1 MPRALRR
8 VARADRLA
16 VLLAI
21 ALGLAL
27 SFTAGRGLASSSPD
41 ASVPGYVLHAEI
53 PDSLLHLEIAGPD
66 SARLWERVELE
77 SLAGRLRE
85 RLAGEG
91 RYGATLRLTLVPG
104 VGSSPGTA
112 SLELVVAAGAAPA
125 ATPGTPH
132 GPAFPPRAVL
142 VLSPAGGAGLPGAD
156 RSFLRGSRGLTTP
169 GAIAGGLAAIRDD
182 AVAGGHYA
190 AEVSIDSIVPSG
202 DEIWIHLHCVPG
214 PAVTIEAL
222 DIPGATVTKP
232 RYAATLAG
240 IKIGA
245 RVTPA
250 LLADARERLL
260 ASDLFVSVGE
270 PRVLPGSDPGKA
282 RVSIPLEE
290 FDSNRFDGALGLA
303 SGGGLTGVADLA
315 LGNIA
320 GSGRSAGARWAGLG
334 DGRSTYAL
342 QYREPAL
349 LRKPVDLSLALDA
362 DVADSLY
369 TQTHWSA
376 ALGGSPVR
384 RARATLGFGKEST
397 VYSGLG
403 RGSSDTW
410 SFDAKLDMQG
420 LTPRLNPTGG
430 VSAAFEGEGGS
441 RIDRYPGLPES
452 KRGLLR
458 GAMDLAAAVP
468 LGGPRV
474 FAVHAHGERV
484 SLGSG
489 DFPVEELRYLGGSEG
504 LRGHRDRAYAGNR
517 ILAINLEQRWL
528 TDPRGGRAFLFFDA
542 GYHSLDAS
550 LGTGSATGASAP
562 ASLARTEL
570 STGWEMGYGAGI
582 QTHMAS
588 GLAALTL
595 GFRPGATP
603 REATIHLRYT
613 SSW

>member
-1 MPRALRR
+1 MRRAL
-8 VARADRLA
+8 VILFALVMAVGPGRA
-16 VLLAI
+16 
-21 ALGLAL
+21 
-27 SFTAGRGLASSSPD
+27 LASSSPD
-41 ASVPGYVLHAEI
+41 ENAPGYFLHASI
-53 PDSLLHLEIAGPD
+53 PDSLLRPEIAVSD
-66 SARLWERVELE
+66 SARLWDRTELE
-77 SLAGRLRE
+77 TLAGRLRE
-85 RLAGEG
+85 RLAAEG
-91 RYGATLRLTLVPG
+91 RYDATLRLTLVPG
-104 VGSSPGTA
+104 SGSSPGDA
-112 SLELVVAAGAAPA
+112 RLELVDSAGTAGAVQPGAPSSVHA
-125 ATPGTPH
+125 PPH
-132 GPAFPPRAVL
+132 AEL
-142 VLSPAGGAGLPGAD
+142 VLSPAGSAGLPGVEEA
-156 RSFLRGSRGLTTP
+156 FARGSRGLSNP
-169 GAIAGGLAAIRDD
+169 EAIATGIAAVRDD
-182 AVAGGHYA
+182 AVASGHYA
-190 AEVSIDSIVPSG
+190 AEVSIDSIVPAG
-202 DEIWIHLHCVPG
+202 DEVRIHLHCVPG
-214 PAVTIEAL
+214 PPVVVEAL

-232 RYAATLAG
+232 AYAATLSG
-240 IKIGA
+240 IKIGS

-260 ASDLFVSVGE
+260 ASDLFISVGE
-270 PRVLPGSDPGKA
+270 PRVIPGSDPGKA

-290 FDSNRFDGALGLA
+290 WNANHFDGALGLA

-315 LGNIA
+315 LGNIG

-334 DGRSTYAL
+334 DGRSTYAIH
-342 QYREPAL
+342 YREPAL
-349 LRKPVDLSLALDA
+349 FRKPVDLSVALDA

-369 TQTHWSA
+369 TQTHWSL
-376 ALGGSPVR
+376 ALGGSPVH

-403 RGSSDTW
+403 SGSSDTW
-410 SFDAKLDMQG
+410 SLDTKLDFQA
-420 LTPRLNPTGG
+420 LTPRLNPMRGM
-430 VSAAFEGEGGS
+430 SARIEGEGGS
-441 RIDRYPGLPES
+441 RIDRYPGIPES

-458 GAMDLAAAVP
+458 GAADLSAALP

-474 FAVHAHGERV
+474 FAVHARGERI

-489 DFPVEELRYLGGSEG
+489 DFPVEELRYLGGSED

-542 GYHSLDAS
+542 GYHSLDAP
-550 LGTGSATGASAP
+550 LGTGLATGVGAP

-570 STGWEMGYGAGI
+570 SPGWEMGYGAGI

>member
-1 MPRALRR
+1 MRRARLR
-8 VARADRLA
+8 ATPTA
-16 VLLAI
+16 LLTLT
-21 ALGLAL
+21 LGLAVAFAL
-27 SFTAGRGLASSSPD
+27 AGRAFASSSPE
-41 ASVPGYVLHAEI
+41 AGAPGYVLRAAI
-53 PDSLLHLEIAGPD
+53 PDSLLRPEIAGAD
-66 SARLWERVELE
+66 SARIWERVELE

-85 RLAGEG
+85 RLASEG
-91 RYGATLRLTLVPG
+91 RYDATVRLTLVPG
-104 VGSSPGTA
+104 SGSSPGEA
-112 SLELVVAAGAAPA
+112 RLELVEPGRTAARATTPEAPGAQHSAPR
-125 ATPGTPH
+125 T
-132 GPAFPPRAVL
+132 VL
-142 VLSPAGGAGLPGAD
+142 VLSPAGGVGLPGAE
-156 RSFLRGSRGLTTP
+156 RSFARGSRGLTTP
-169 GAIAGGLAAIRDD
+169 EAIAAGMAAVRDD
-182 AVAGGHYA
+182 AVGGGHYGA
-190 AEVSIDSIVPSG
+190 DVSIDSIVPAG
-202 DEIWIHLHCVPG
+202 DEIRIHLHCDPG
-214 PAVTIEAL
+214 PPVTVEAL

-232 RYAATLAG
+232 KYAATLAG

-270 PRVLPGSDPGKA
+270 PRVLPGSDPAKA

-290 FDSNRFDGALGLA
+290 WNANRFDGALGLA

-342 QYREPAL
+342 RYREPAL
-349 LRKPVDLSLALDA
+349 LGKPVDLSFALDA

-376 ALGGSPVR
+376 ALGGSPVHS
-384 RARATLGFGKEST
+384 ARATLGFGKESV

-410 SFDAKLDMQG
+410 SFDAKLDVQG
-420 LTPRLNPTGG
+420 LRPRLNPTRGM
-430 VSAAFEGEGGS
+430 SATIEGEGGS
-441 RIDRYPGLPES
+441 RIDRYPGIPES

-458 GAMDLAAAVP
+458 GAADLAAAIP

-474 FAVHAHGERV
+474 FAMHARGERV

-489 DFPVEELRYLGGSEG
+489 DFPVEELRYLGGSED

-542 GYHSLDAS
+542 GYQSLDAP
-550 LGTGSATGASAP
+550 LGTGLATGVGAP

-570 STGWEMGYGAGI
+570 SPGWEMGYGAGI

>member
-1 MPRALRR
+1 MRRLHARIAAAALLWI
-8 VARADRLA
+8 AFSL
-16 VLLAI
+16 VLGA
-21 ALGLAL
+21 ASGH
-27 SFTAGRGLASSSPD
+27 ASSSPEPN
-41 ASVPGYVLHAEI
+41 APGYALHAAI
-53 PDSLLHLEIAGPD
+53 PDSLLRSEIAGAD

-85 RLAGEG
+85 RLAREG
-91 RYGATLRLTLVPG
+91 RYDETVRLTLVPG
-104 VGSSPGTA
+104 SGSSPGSA
-112 SLELVVAAGAAPA
+112 SLELLDAAGSAPGVPTETAGGPHSAGAPHPA
-125 ATPGTPH
+125 AH
-132 GPAFPPRAVL
+132 AVL
-142 VLSPAGGAGLPGAD
+142 VFSPSGAAGLPGAE
-156 RSFLRGSRGLTTP
+156 RSFERGSRGLTTP
-169 GAIAGGLAAIRDD
+169 EAIAGGLAAIRDD

-190 AEVSIDSIVPSG
+190 AEVSIDSILPAG
-202 DEIWIHLHCVPG
+202 DEVRIHVHCVPG
-214 PAVTIEAL
+214 PPVTVEAL
-222 DIPGATVTKP
+222 DIPGATVTRS

-240 IKIGA
+240 IRIGA

-250 LLADARERLL
+250 MLADARERLF

-270 PRVLPGSDPGKA
+270 PRVLPGSDPAKA

-290 FDSNRFDGALGLA
+290 WDANHFDGALGLA

-315 LGNIA
+315 LGNIV

-334 DGRSTYAL
+334 DGRSTYNL
-342 QYREPAL
+342 RYREPAL
-349 LRKPVDLSLALDA
+349 LGKPVDLSFALDA

-376 ALGGSPVR
+376 ALGGRPVR
-384 RARATLGFGKEST
+384 SAHATLGFGREST

-410 SFDAKLDMQG
+410 SLDGKVDLEG
-420 LTPRLNPTGG
+420 LAPRLNPTHGM
-430 VSAAFEGEGGS
+430 SATLEGEGGS
-441 RIDRYPGLPES
+441 RIDRYPGIPES

-458 GAMDLAAAVP
+458 GAMDFAAALP

-474 FAVHAHGERV
+474 FAAHAHGERV
-484 SLGSG
+484 ALGSG

-517 ILAINLEQRWL
+517 ILALNLEQRWL
-528 TDPRGGRAFLFFDA
+528 TDPRGGRAFLFFDTA
-542 GYHSLDAS
+542 YHSLDAP
-550 LGTGSATGASAP
+550 LGTGLATGAGAP

-570 STGWEMGYGAGI
+570 SPGWEMGYGAGI

-613 SSW
+613 STW